1 MDNDKLNTGENKL
14 ERFVSDCEKTV
25 IRHVL
30 VRTKGNI
37 TAAARL
43 LGTTRR
49 ILTYKVHKYEIDYEQ
64 FKYELNAKE
73 N

>member
-1 MDNDKLNTGENKL
+1 MENNKLNTGENLL
-14 ERFVSDCEKTV
+14 ERCVVDCEKTV
-25 IRHVL
+25 IIHAL
-30 VRTKGNI
+30 VRTKGNQ

-49 ILTYKVHKYEIDYEQ
+49 ILDYKIHKHGINCEQ
-64 FKYELNAKE
+64 FKYRLNAKE